1 MENMENSVAVRNLT
15 RVFGDFTAV
24 REISFSVRKGE
35 IFGFLGPNGA
45 GKSTTIRMLCGLL
58 QPSSGKGNVAGFNIM
73 TEQEKIKSVIGYMSQ
88 RFSLYEDLS
97 VRENLEFFGTIYGLS
112 GKKLRKRMHEIL
124 EIMEL
129 ADSRNDPVKFLPGG
143 YRQRLSLATAI
154 LHDPPILFLDE
165 PTSGVDPLMRR
176 LFWEMIYRLSHE
188 GKTVFVTTHYLD
200 EAEHCARIALIIAGS
215 IIAMDTPE
223 GLKKSVKGD
232 VLLIRTSRFLE
243 AYNILQK
250 QPCVEEVA
258 LYGMDLHVHLYGGRE
273 SEQKIRHSLE
283 KNGLHGYKIE
293 KILPSLEDVFVINA
307 RKFDSESIK

>member
-1 MENMENSVAVRNLT
+1 MENSVVVRNLT

-24 REISFSVRKGE
+24 KEISFSVQKGE

-58 QPSSGKGNVAGFNIM
+58 LPSSGEGNVAGFDIM

-88 RFSLYEDLS
+88 RFSLYEDLTVS
-97 VRENLEFFGTIYGLS
+97 ENLEFFGTIYGLN

-129 ADSRNDPVKFLPGG
+129 ADRRNDPVKFLPGG
-143 YRQRLSLATAI
+143 YRQRLSLANAI
-154 LHDPPILFLDE
+154 LHDPPVLFLDE

-176 LFWEMIYRLSHE
+176 LFWEMIYRLSQE

-215 IIAMDTPE
+215 LIAMDTPE
-223 GLKKSVKGD
+223 GLKKSVPGE
-232 VLLIRTSRFLE
+232 VFLVRTSRFLE
-243 AYNILQK
+243 AYKIIK
-250 QPCVEEVA
+250 DRPFIEEAA
-258 LYGMDLHVHLYGGRE
+258 LYGSDLHLHISAGTG
-273 SEQKIRHSLE
+273 SGHKIQQILAE
-283 KNGLHGYKIE
+283 NGLTGSHVERISPG
-293 KILPSLEDVFVINA
+293 LEDVFVMHA
-307 RKFDSESIK
+307 RRVEAEKGNV